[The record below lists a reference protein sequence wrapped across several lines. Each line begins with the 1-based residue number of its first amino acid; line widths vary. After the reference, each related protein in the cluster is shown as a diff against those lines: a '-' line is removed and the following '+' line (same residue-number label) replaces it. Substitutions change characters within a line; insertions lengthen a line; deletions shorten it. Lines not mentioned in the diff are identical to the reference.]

1 MACDA
6 SAAKK
11 RVVDSLRSAWYT
23 IHLDGGRMVERWR

>member
-11 RVVDSLRSAWYT
+11 RVADSLRSEDCT
-23 IHLDGGRMVERWR
+23 ILLDGGRMVDRWR